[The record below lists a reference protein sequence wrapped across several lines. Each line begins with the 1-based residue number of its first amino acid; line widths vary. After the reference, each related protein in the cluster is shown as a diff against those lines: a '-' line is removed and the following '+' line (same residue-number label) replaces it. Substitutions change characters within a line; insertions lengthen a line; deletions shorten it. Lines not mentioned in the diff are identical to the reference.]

1 MIPSNYDVIVVG
13 AGHAGAEAALAVAR
27 LGHRVL
33 VLTLNL
39 DNVAL
44 LPCNPSIGG
53 SGKATLVREIDAL
66 GGEMGRNCDATLMQ
80 MRMLNTKRGPAVQ
93 ALRVQLDRKLYQ
105 LRMKQILENTPNL
118 DLKEALVTDLL
129 VEDGQIQGVE
139 LRGEVKVFAPVV
151 ILATGTY
158 LRSVIHMGEL
168 QFESGPQGQHTA
180 VELSHALKK
189 LLPIARFK
197 TGTPPRINMR
207 SLDYSKLE
215 KLPGDEQIFGFSFET
230 DSIEIEQAPCWVT
243 YTTTETH
250 RIIQENLHRTSMYSG
265 AITGPGPRYCPS
277 IESKI
282 VEFPDRQSHQV
293 FIEPEGWDTNEGYLS
308 GSSTSLPLEIQDQM
322 LKTIPGFENVEIM
335 RPAYAIEYDCI
346 DPLAL
351 LPTLETKDISGLY
364 CAGQING
371 TSGYEEAAAQGL
383 MAGIN
388 AVHFLEGKDPV
399 IVPRSQGYIG
409 VLIDDLVTKGVTEPY
424 RMMTSRSEYR
434 LSLRMDNADVR
445 FTPLGYQLGLISEE
459 RYGKFL
465 EKQAVIQGEVE
476 RLNKTV
482 LGGTP
487 EVNEKLLSLGT
498 TALKHGVTLADLL
511 RRPELKYED
520 LAMFTELPE
529 LNRTFAEQVEIN
541 VKYAGY
547 LSRQEAAIERFE
559 RMEQKVLPV
568 DFPYHELKGLSREA
582 VNRLTEVKPN
592 SVGQASRVSGVT
604 PADISV
610 LLVHLEQIQRKAAVN
625 KDV

>member
-1 MIPSNYDVIVVG
+1 MIPNSYDVIVVG
-13 AGHAGAEAALAVAR
+13 AGHAGAEAALACAR
-27 LGHRVL
+27 RGHTVL

-66 GGEMGRNCDATLMQ
+66 GGEMGKNCDATLMQ
-80 MRMLNTKRGPAVQ
+80 MRMLNTRRGPAVQ
-93 ALRVQLDRKLYQ
+93 SLRVQLDRKLYQ
-105 LRMKQILENTPNL
+105 RRMKQVLENTPNL
-118 DLKEALVTDLL
+118 YLKEGLVTDLL
-129 VEDGQIQGVE
+129 VEKGKIQGIV
-139 LRGEVKVFAPVV
+139 LRGGVQVFAPVV

-158 LRSVIHMGEL
+158 LRSVIHIGEL
-168 QFESGPQGQHTA
+168 QYESGPQGQHTA
-180 VELSHALKK
+180 VDLASALKK
-189 LLPIARFK
+189 WLPIVRFK

-207 SLDYSKLE
+207 SLNYDKLE
-215 KLPGDEQIFGFSFET
+215 KLPGDEKIFGFSFET
-230 DSIEIEQAPCWVT
+230 DSVEIEQAPCWVT
-243 YTTTETH
+243 YTTPETH
-250 RIIQENLHRTSMYSG
+250 RIIRDNLHRTSMYSG

-282 VEFPDRQSHQV
+282 VEFPDRTSHQV

-308 GSSTSLPLEIQDQM
+308 GSSTSLPLEIQDEM
-322 LKTIPGFENVEIM
+322 LRTIPGFENVEIM

-351 LPTLETKDISGLY
+351 HASLETKDISGLF

-371 TSGYEEAAAQGL
+371 TSGYEEAAAQGI

-388 AVHFLEGKDPV
+388 ASRFLLGEEP
-399 IVPRSQGYIG
+399 IIIPRSQGYIG

-445 FTPLGYQLGLISEE
+445 FTPLGYELGLISEE
-459 RYGKFL
+459 RYAAFL
-465 EKQAVIQGEVE
+465 NKQNLIEAEVE
-476 RLNKTV
+476 RLNRTV
-482 LGGTP
+482 IGGTP
-487 EVNEKLLSLGT
+487 EVNEKLMALGT
-498 TALKHGVTLADLL
+498 TPLRHGVTLADLL
-511 RRPELKYED
+511 RRPELSYGD
-520 LAMFTELPE
+520 LVHFTDLPP
-529 LNRTFAEQVEIN
+529 LSRSIGEQVEIN

-559 RMEQKVLPV
+559 RMEKKLLPP
-568 DFPYHELKGLSREA
+568 DFPYQELKGLSREA
-582 VNRLTEVKPN
+582 VNRLSEVRPS

-610 LLVHLEQIQRKAAVN
+610 LLVHLEQLQRRATE
-625 KDV
+625 

>member
-1 MIPSNYDVIVVG
+1 MPQKYDAIIVG
-13 AGHAGAEAALAVAR
+13 AGHAGAEAALAMAR
-27 LGHRVL
+27 LGKRVL

-39 DNVAL
+39 DNVVL

-66 GGEMGRNCDATLMQ
+66 GGEMGKNCDATLMQ

-93 ALRVQLDRKLYQ
+93 SLRVQLDRKLYQ
-105 LRMKQILENTPNL
+105 RRMKNILETTPNL
-118 DLKEALVTDLL
+118 YLKEGLVTDLL
-129 VEDGQIQGVE
+129 VNNQKEIEGVV
-139 LRGEVKVFAPVV
+139 LRGGVKLYAPVV

-158 LRSVIHMGEL
+158 LRSVIHIGEL
-168 QFESGPQGQHTA
+168 QYESGPQAQHTA
-180 VELSHALKK
+180 VDLADVLAKW
-189 LLPIARFK
+189 LPVVRFK

-207 SLDYSKLE
+207 SLNYDVLE
-215 KLPGDEQIFGFSFET
+215 KLPGESNISGFSFET
-230 DSIEIEQAPCWVT
+230 EGFDLEQAPCWVT
-243 YTTTETH
+243 YTNAETH

-265 AITGPGPRYCPS
+265 AITGAGPRYCPS

-282 VEFPDRQSHQV
+282 VEFPDRQSHQI
-293 FIEPEGWDTNEGYLS
+293 FIEPEGWQTNEGYLS
-308 GSSTSLPLEIQDQM
+308 GSSTSLPFEVQEEM
-322 LKTIPGFENVEIM
+322 LKTIPGLENVEIM

-351 LPTLETKDISGLY
+351 HASLETKDIAGLF

-371 TSGYEEAAAQGL
+371 TSGYEEAAAQGI

-388 AVHFLEGKDPV
+388 AVRFLDNKEPV
-399 IVPRSQGYIG
+399 IIPRSQGYIG

-424 RMMTSRSEYR
+424 RMMTSRAEYR

-445 FTPLGYQLGLISEE
+445 FTPLGYSLGLISSE
-459 RYGKFL
+459 RYAAFQI
-465 EKQAVIQGEVE
+465 KQNQVEAEVE
-476 RLNKTV
+476 RLTKTV

-487 EVNEKLLSLGT
+487 QVNEKLRELGT
-498 TALKHGVTLADLL
+498 TPLKHGVTLADLL

-520 LAMFTELPE
+520 LKHFTELPD
-529 LNRTFAEQVEIN
+529 LPTSVTGQVEIV
-541 VKYAGY
+541 VKYQGY

-559 RMEQKVLPV
+559 RMEKKLLPK
-568 DFPYHELKGLSREA
+568 DLNYEAIRGLSKEA
-582 VNRLTEVKPN
+582 IMRLGEVRPT

-610 LLVHLEQIQRKAAVN
+610 LLIYLEQLGREA
-625 KDV
+625 D

>member
-1 MIPSNYDVIVVG
+1 MPQKYDAIIVG
-13 AGHAGAEAALAVAR
+13 AGHAGAEAALAMAR
-27 LGHRVL
+27 LGKRVL

-39 DNVAL
+39 DNVVL

-66 GGEMGRNCDATLMQ
+66 GGEMGKNCDATLMQ

-93 ALRVQLDRKLYQ
+93 SLRVQLDRKLYQ
-105 LRMKQILENTPNL
+105 RRMKNILETTPNL
-118 DLKEALVTDLL
+118 YLKEGLVTDLL
-129 VEDGQIQGVE
+129 IKDQKEVEGVV
-139 LRGEVKVFAPVV
+139 LRGGVKLYAPVV

-158 LRSVIHMGEL
+158 LRSVIHIGEL
-168 QFESGPQGQHTA
+168 QYESGPQAQHTA
-180 VELSHALKK
+180 VDLADVLAKW
-189 LLPIARFK
+189 LPVVRFK

-207 SLDYSKLE
+207 SLNYDVLE
-215 KLPGDEQIFGFSFET
+215 RLPGESNISGFSFET
-230 DSIEIEQAPCWVT
+230 EGFDLEQAPCWVT
-243 YTTTETH
+243 YTNAETH

-265 AITGPGPRYCPS
+265 AITGAGPRYCPS

-282 VEFPDRQSHQV
+282 VEFPDRQSHQI
-293 FIEPEGWDTNEGYLS
+293 FIEPEGWQTNEGYLS
-308 GSSTSLPLEIQDQM
+308 GSSTSLPFEVQEEM
-322 LKTIPGFENVEIM
+322 LKTIPGLENVEIM

-351 LPTLETKDISGLY
+351 HASLETKDIAGLF

-371 TSGYEEAAAQGL
+371 TSGYEEAAAQGI

-388 AVHFLEGKDPV
+388 AVRFLDNKEPV
-399 IVPRSQGYIG
+399 IIPRSQGYIG

-424 RMMTSRSEYR
+424 RMMTSRAEYR

-445 FTPLGYQLGLISEE
+445 FTPLGYSLGLISSE
-459 RYGKFL
+459 RFAAFQI
-465 EKQAVIQGEVE
+465 KQNQVEAEVE
-476 RLNKTV
+476 RLTKTV

-487 EVNEKLLSLGT
+487 QVNEKLRELGT
-498 TALKHGVTLADLL
+498 TPLKHGVTLADLL

-520 LAMFTELPE
+520 LKHFTELPD
-529 LNRTFAEQVEIN
+529 LPTSVTGQVEIV
-541 VKYAGY
+541 VKYQGY

-559 RMEQKVLPV
+559 RMEKKLLPK
-568 DFPYHELKGLSREA
+568 DLNYEAIRGLSKEA
-582 VNRLTEVKPN
+582 IMRLGEVRPT

-610 LLVHLEQIQRKAAVN
+610 LLIYLEQLGREA
-625 KDV
+625 D